1 MREYTFVRAAIAAL
15 LLGTVAHAAPLK
27 AQDDEP
33 ERGWFY
39 NAELTL
45 VFTSGNARANTF
57 GLGAG
62 LRRVWES
69 TTLALR
75 VGSLRTETANI
86 TRTAVGTPDAFTVEE
101 DSELRLTAENYFA
114 RLRLD
119 RSLSDR
125 VFVFGS
131 TGWERNT
138 FAGYDNRFSFVAG
151 LGNTWIDSDRTR
163 FKTDYGF
170 TFTTQDDV
178 IDDPDTSDSFAGLRG
193 SFEFWRQLT
202 STTSFESAL
211 AVDESLKDT
220 EDLRADFTNSILID
234 ISGAL
239 ALKTSLALRYDNLP
253 SLTSVAL
260 EQPLGTPT
268 GETVLVPLDELDT
281 LFTIALVAS
290 F

>member
-1 MREYTFVRAAIAAL
+1 MTPRTHRLASTLV
-15 LLGTVAHAAPLK
+15 LGAVAYAAPVA
-27 AQDDEP
+27 AQDEP
-33 ERGWFY
+33 ELGWFH

-45 VFTSGNARANTF
+45 VFTSGNAKANTF
-57 GLGAG
+57 GLAAG
-62 LRRVWES
+62 LRRVREN
-69 TTLALR
+69 TTFSLR
-75 VGSLRTETANI
+75 AGSLRTETANI
-86 TRTAVGTPDAFTVEE
+86 TRTAVGTTDAFTVEE

-114 RLRLD
+114 RARLD

-125 VFVFGS
+125 VFLFGGA
-131 TGWERNT
+131 GWERNT
-138 FAGYDNRFSFVAG
+138 FSGFDNRFSFVAG
-151 LGNTWIDSDRTR
+151 LGNTWVDNDRTR

-170 TFTTQDDV
+170 TLTTQDDV

-193 SFEFWRQLT
+193 SLEFWRQLT
-202 STTSFESAL
+202 STTSFESGL
-211 AVDESLKDT
+211 VVDESLNDT

-234 ISGAL
+234 ISAAL
-239 ALKTSLALRYDNLP
+239 ALKTSLVLRYDNLP
-253 SLTSVAL
+253 SLSSVAL